1 MKKRLLLIA
10 LATTMALSM
19 FTGCGSNKEKEEDT
33 TPTNNVEQ
41 SDNNDV
47 ENSTKEDSTKDEP
60 IVNVAPSYDEE
71 FYERP
76 DFEKE
81 YEEELAQYLAVGVSE
96 SSAEKRAKYTYDK
109 NVRGYEVMKYVFEDM
124 TRRFKNK
131 EEVSVTDSIDIVGIP
146 EFEGSTFVCD
156 VTKIIPDDE
165 DKTLYTEF
173 CGFKAKKT
181 EFNDVLDKK
190 GYIVVEL
197 NANAMIEGKASP
209 MWISVFVTIN
219 EDGTYSYKEI
229 NIQYML

>member
-1 MKKRLLLIA
+1 MKKRLLLMT

-19 FTGCGSNKEKEEDT
+19 FTGCGSNKEKEDDT
-33 TPTNNVEQ
+33 TPTSVEQ
-41 SDNNDV
+41 NDNNDV
-47 ENSTKEDSTKDEP
+47 ENPTKENSTKEEP
-60 IVNVAPSYDEE
+60 TSKEEAKAYDEK
-71 FYERP
+71 FYEL
-76 DFEKE
+76 DMEALEEK
-81 YEEELAQYLAVGVSE
+81 YNEEVESLGKELADERKEEAI
-96 SSAEKRAKYTYDK
+96 
-109 NVRGYEVMKYVFEDM
+109 RGYEVMKYVFEDM